1 MRGTYALLVQ
11 VPHDIRVTVGKLGTL
26 EFAAGWYAYV
36 GSALGGLEGRVKRHA
51 REEKRKH
58 WHVDYLLTKGQIGD
72 VIYGEGEERK
82 ECEIAK
88 KLAEQFRSVRG
99 FGSSDCGC
107 HSHLFYSPDP
117 RELRKGIIAGFRSA
131 GLEPRKGGK
140 LG

>member
-11 VPHDIRVTVGKLGTL
+11 VPHDVRVTVGKLGTL

-51 REEKRKH
+51 RAKKRKH
-58 WHVDYLLTKGQIGD
+58 WHIDYLLTKGQIGD

-82 ECEIAK
+82 ECVVAK
-88 KLAEQFRSVRG
+88 GLAARFQGVRG

-107 HSHLFYSPDP
+107 ESHLFYSPDP
-117 RELRKGIIAGFRSA
+117 RKLREAVTAGFRSA
-131 GLEPRKGGK
+131 GLKPLKGEE